1 MQYLKDIFK
10 NFSFK
15 NEIKDKVY
23 LFFTL
28 LPLVIYIA
36 AVLIFSIN
44 MPFGDDYDAVLGFL
58 NKFVTGNSLS
68 EKIWFLFSQHNEH
81 RIVFNRIIELMQY
94 CIMGKANFYVL
105 SIIGNLGWVLSFFVI
120 YKLYKKKCNNY
131 KYLLPIS
138 IMFFS
143 FLTHTLM
150 SWSMASIQQYF
161 QVLFLLLSYYFLI
174 YKFSIKNIFLYQLF
188 LILGVWTGGG
198 GLIFYIPAVIYLFF
212 KKRYRE
218 TMFTI
223 GLFSINVYFYFIFFR
238 YNFISSDSI
247 SYFFEHLFVISIYI
261 LNFIGNIK
269 IFTRY
274 EYMVGLIFLLCSIYI
289 AFRKRCEFQILIL
302 LAVIFTAFAAAI
314 DRVDFGV
321 WQALSSR
328 YTMYPIILFSSG
340 YLSILPAKDKRLT
353 NRIFIFALAF
363 SLIIFSLCVPN
374 GVKNLIK
381 YDSNLKLYCIYYPDR
396 EHAVNI
402 YEESQR
408 LGIYNMSCYKK

>member
-58 NKFVTGNSLS
+58 NKFVTSNSLS

-314 DRVDFGV
+314 DRVHFGV

>member
-328 YTMYPIILFSSG
+328 YTMYPIILLSSG